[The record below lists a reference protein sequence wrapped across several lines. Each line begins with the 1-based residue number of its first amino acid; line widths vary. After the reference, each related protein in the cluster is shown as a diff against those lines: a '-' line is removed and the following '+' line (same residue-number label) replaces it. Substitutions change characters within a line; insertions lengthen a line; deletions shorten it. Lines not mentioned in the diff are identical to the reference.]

1 MHTGTFMSA
10 VDDQEEPVL
19 PVALGDFVE
28 TKDLTHP
35 RIGRVVHAYWVE
47 EDGKRV
53 CKMDLSMFN
62 LEGVNTKRESP
73 PMGGPKAYEPW
84 ITYTDQ
90 WMRIK
95 KPDFPVSLK
104 WVPLEDGSGQSIA
117 QYVTGAK
124 RLGDRTVRARRKTKI
139 EPPLAVAPK
148 PPASDFDPELEVRSR
163 RMAAQEL
170 RDVNRAMPNAAL
182 VARAEQLEDE
192 AGKIARE
199 HGLER

>member
-1 MHTGTFMSA
+1 MSA

-19 PVALGDFVE
+19 PVARGDFVE
-28 TKDLTHP
+28 TKDLTYP
-35 RIGRVVHAYWVE
+35 RIGRVVRARWAE
-47 EDGKRV
+47 ENGKRV
-53 CKMDLSMFN
+53 CKMDVSLFN

-73 PMGGPKAYEPW
+73 AFDGPKEYEPW
-84 ITYTDQ
+84 ITYTDV

-124 RLGDRTVRARRKTKI
+124 RLGDRTVRTRRKTKVD
-139 EPPLAVAPK
+139 PPVTVAPK

-163 RMAAQEL
+163 RMAAQQL
-170 RDVNRAMPNAAL
+170 RDVNRATPNAAL
-182 VARAEQLEDE
+182 VAKAEQLEDE

-199 HGLER
+199 HGMER